1 MTMETNVICAGPY
14 EESLAIVGDPDF
26 TSRNFLECRT
36 YIEQVVREF
45 GPPPGNAFLFIQK
58 EIHSFG
64 IFRNVAVRF
73 NSDDPDEVA
82 YADAVENGSP
92 RWDEI
97 SLDELGR

>member
-1 MTMETNVICAGPY
+1 MTMETYVICAGPY

-36 YIEQVVREF
+36 FIEQIQREH
-45 GPPPGNAFLFIQK
+45 GAPPKAAFLFIQT
-58 EIHSFG
+58 ETHSFG
-64 IFRNVAVRF
+64 IFRNVVIRF
-73 NSDDPDEVA
+73 DPDDPEELA

>member
-1 MTMETNVICAGPY
+1 METYVICAGPY
-14 EESLAIVGDPDF
+14 EEPLAIVGDPDF

-36 YIEQVVREF
+36 YIEQIVREF
-45 GPPPGNAFLFIQK
+45 GPPPGNAFLFIQT

-73 NSDDPDEVA
+73 DPDDFEA
-82 YADAVENGSP
+82 MDFALRVENGSP

>member
-1 MTMETNVICAGPY
+1 MTMETYVICAGPY

-36 YIEQVVREF
+36 YIEQIAREF
-45 GPPPGNAFLFIQK
+45 GHPPGTAFLFIQT

-64 IFRNVAVRF
+64 IFRNVGIRF
-73 NSDDPDEVA
+73 DPDDIEEMDFA
-82 YADAVENGSP
+82 LRVENGSP

>member
-1 MTMETNVICAGPY
+1 MTMETYVICAGPF

-36 YIEQVVREF
+36 FIEQIAREF
-45 GPPPGNAFLFIQK
+45 GPPPKNAFLFI
-58 EIHSFG
+58 ETELHDFG

-73 NSDDPDEVA
+73 NPNDIEEVDFA
-82 YADAVENGSP
+82 NRIENGSP
-92 RWDEI
+92 RWDKV